1 MTTISCTPTAAPF
14 RAATSLLL
22 VALLWLAS
30 QTASV
35 AQGKVADYKRSETL
49 KEKLK
54 DKLYNVP
61 GTIYWLPNGQRFWY
75 LTRTRKGTEFVVVD
89 VVRKTR
95 QPAFDAQQLAQKL
108 SEATGKKIDPYQL
121 PFTSIKFGTDDE
133 AVEFVAEGS
142 VWQFGPGAVAF
153 RKKGPFKAEPVTNRY
168 WGASRDEDRKRL
180 VASPDSNWYAY
191 TKEYNVYLRSRQT
204 GTETQLS
211 FDGSEGEYYASTIQ
225 WAPDSK
231 KLVTNKV
238 RPNQKHLIYFVRS
251 APTDQLQPKLEN
263 REYLKPGDA
272 LPIRQPQLFILDGKR
287 QLSIDNALFNQQYSL
302 SELTWRKDS
311 RAFTFEY
318 NQRGH
323 QVYRVLEVNAATG
336 AVRPLI
342 EEQSKTF
349 IDYSGKRYRHDV
361 DDGKEII
368 WASERDGWNH
378 LYLID
383 GATGKVKKQIT
394 KGEWVVR
401 NVVHVDDKT
410 RSILFAGSGKNAGQ
424 DPYLIQYYR
433 VNFDGTGLTALTS
446 ENANHV
452 ATFSPD
458 FAYFVDTYSRVDLP
472 PTSVLRNTTDGAVVL
487 DLEKADISDWQL
499 AGWKT
504 PDVFT
509 TKGRDGK
516 TDIWGIIIRPTNFDS
531 TRTYPVIENIYAGP
545 HGSFVPKTFMANNL
559 SMHELAELGFIVVQI
574 DGMGTSNRSKAFQ
587 DVCWK
592 NLKDA
597 GFPDR
602 IRWMQEAARR
612 YPSMDLDRVGI
623 YGTSAGGQSSTGG
636 LLFHPE
642 FYKVGVSSCG
652 CHDNRM
658 DKMWWNEQWMGYP
671 IGPQYEECSN
681 VTNAA
686 KLQGNL
692 LLIVGEVDD
701 NVDPASTMQLADAL
715 IKAQKDFDLVVVP
728 GMGHSSGGDFGERKR
743 RDFFVRHLLQ
753 TTPPAWPSTNSA
765 ATSRAN

>member
-1 MTTISCTPTAAPF
+1 MMHVTQLPSSTLRRTFTSVLIIST
-14 RAATSLLL
+14 
-22 VALLWLAS
+22 LWLLHVPS
-30 QTASV
+30 SFG
-35 AQGKVADYKRSETL
+35 QGKAEDYKRSDAL
-49 KEKLK
+49 KEALK

-61 GTIYWLPNGQRFWY
+61 GTVHWLPNSQRFWY
-75 LTRTRKGTEFVVVD
+75 LTRTRRGAEFVIVD
-89 VVRKTR
+89 AVRKTR
-95 QPAFDAQQLAQKL
+95 QPAFDAEQLAQRL
-108 SEATGKKIDPYQL
+108 SAATGKKINPYQL
-121 PFTSIKFGTDDE
+121 PFTAISFGKDDE

-142 VWQFGPGAVAF
+142 VWQFGPGEVAF

-168 WGASRDEDRKRL
+168 WGASREEDRTRT
-180 VASPDSNWYAY
+180 VTSPDSNWVAY
-191 TKEYNVYLRSRQT
+191 IKDYNLYVRPRQQ
-204 GTETQLS
+204 GSEIQLS
-211 FDGSEGEYYASTIQ
+211 FDGSAGEYYAATIR
-225 WAPDSK
+225 WSPDSK

-238 RPNQKHLIYFVRS
+238 RPNEKHLIYFVRS
-251 APTDQLQPKLEN
+251 SPTDQLQPKLEN

-272 LPIRQPQLFILDGKR
+272 LPVRRPQLFLLDSKR
-287 QLSIDNALFNQQYSL
+287 QISIDDALFNQQFSL

-336 AVRPLI
+336 AVRPLV
-342 EEQSKTF
+342 EETSKTF

-361 DDGKEII
+361 DDGKELI

-378 LYLID
+378 LYLLD
-383 GATGKVKKQIT
+383 GVTGEVKKQIT
-394 KGEWVVR
+394 KGNWVVR
-401 NVVHVDDKT
+401 NVVNVDDKKRT
-410 RSILFAGSGKNAGQ
+410 ILFAASGMNADQ

-433 VNFDGTGLTALTS
+433 VNFDGTGLTALTT

-458 FAYFVDTYSRVDLP
+458 FAFFTDTYSRVDMP
-472 PTSVLRNTTDGAVVL
+472 PVTVLRNTTDGSAVL
-487 DLEKADISDWQL
+487 ELEKADISDWQQ
-499 AGWKT
+499 AGWKM
-504 PDVFT
+504 PEVFT
-509 TKGRDGK
+509 AKGRDGK
-516 TDIWGIIIRPTNFDS
+516 TDIWGIIIRPTNYDS
-531 TRTYPVIENIYAGP
+531 TRKYPVIENIYAGP
-545 HGSFVPKTFMANNL
+545 HGSFVPKTFMTSLA
-559 SMHELAELGFIVVQI
+559 MHELAELGFIVVQI

-602 IRWMQEAARR
+602 IAWLKDAARR
-612 YPSMDLDRVGI
+612 YPALDLDHVGI

-636 LLFHPE
+636 LLFHPD

-671 IGPQYEECSN
+671 IGPHYAECSN
-681 VTNAA
+681 VTNAD
-686 KLQGNL
+686 KLRGNL

-715 IKAQKDFDLVVVP
+715 IKAKKDFDLVVVP
-728 GMGHSSGGDFGERKR
+728 GMGHSTGGDFGERKR
-743 RDFFVRHLLQ
+743 RDFFVRHLLNVN
-753 TTPPAWPSTNSA
+753 PPAWPVNSTPV
-765 ATSRAN
+765 TGRAN